1 MLIIS
6 ALGKVYID
14 KKKSTIGVRIANI
27 PLQIVF
33 FFLQYQNIDDLWP
46 RSPGLS
52 SYTLHFHLIPTTN

>member
-33 FFLQYQNIDDLWP
+33 FFFYNIKIL
-46 RSPGLS
+46 
-52 SYTLHFHLIPTTN
+52 TTFDPVAQA

>member
-27 PLQIVF
+27 PLQIVV
-33 FFLQYQNIDDLWP
+33 FFLQYQNIDDL
-46 RSPGLS
+46 
-52 SYTLHFHLIPTTN
+52 

>member
-33 FFLQYQNIDDLWP
+33 FFYNIKIL
-46 RSPGLS
+46 
-52 SYTLHFHLIPTTN
+52 TTFDPVAQA